1 MTTLQRPERTTTIA
15 AALELLFEHG
25 LPFRL
30 TAYDGSAA
38 GPPDATVRLHLANER
53 GLSYLLTAPG
63 DLGMARAYVQG
74 DLSWRACHPGDP
86 YDALRLFMSRLT
98 FRRPSPAE
106 ARAAGPCAPARPP
119 GAAAAAAAGG
129 AAALAARRSRAL
141 ATAPSATPR
150 RSTTTTTCRTGS
162 TSWCSGRR

>member
-1 MTTLQRPERTTTIA
+1 MTTLQRPERTSAIA
-15 AALELLFEHG
+15 PALELLFAHD

-38 GPPDATVRLHLANER
+38 GPPDAPVRLHLATER
-53 GLSYLLTAPG
+53 GLAYLLTAPG

-74 DLSWRACHPGDP
+74 DLVLEGVHPGDP

-106 ARAAGPCAPARPP
+106 AVRVCVRSGSASCCPRRHRRRRRCRA
-119 GAAAAAAAGG
+119 GAASSRGPG
-129 AAALAARRSRAL
+129 TVRR
-141 ATAPSATPR
+141 ATPR
-150 RSTTTTTCRTGS
+150 RSSTTTTSRTGS
-162 TSWCSGRR
+162 TSWCSGRP